1 MAQNESSQWRGMLK
15 PLVVGLIALAAAGT
29 SYLKSSS
36 ETSDGLSKADEKL
49 VRIEVKQE
57 IDEASINDL
66 KAEMELLRNEN
77 VKLNA
82 SVSALRTL
90 VWQKKK

>member
-1 MAQNESSQWRGMLK
+1 MNNIFKLRNMIK
-15 PLVVGLIALAAAGT
+15 PIIIGIIIILASGT
-29 SYLKSSS
+29 SYYKSSS
-36 ETSDGLSKADEKL
+36 ETADGLTKSEEKL
-49 VRIEVKQE
+49 VRLEVKQE
-57 IDEASINDL
+57 IDEAQLNDL

-90 VWQKKK
+90 VWQKK

>member
-1 MAQNESSQWRGMLK
+1 MAQSESSQWRGMLK

-29 SYLKSSS
+29 SDHKSSS

-90 VWQKKK
+90 VWQKK